1 MLSKCLSYLT
11 QSRIFSLLTLPS
23 SPLSLHCI
31 TVPLRA
37 NGALVILATD
47 VMTEPDTLVRYT
59 VTWSPSKLG
68 ILGVTLEKVLV
79 RPPSLCHT
87 SVPVSV
93 THVSGVSPAQISTT
107 LVFG

>member
-1 MLSKCLSYLT
+1 MIILSKCLSYLT
-11 QSRIFSLLTLPS
+11 QAGFFSLLTLPS
-23 SPLSLHCI
+23 SPLSLYCI

-59 VTWSPSKLG
+59 VMWSPSEIGL
-68 ILGVTLEKVLV
+68 LGVTLEKVLV
-79 RPPSLCHT
+79 RPPSLYHT

-93 THVSGVSPAQISTT
+93 THVSGVSPA
-107 LVFG
+107 